1 LRLQA
6 RSRFAKGKGAFQMDH
21 PMIGW
26 ESSFDSYDDALDTY
40 DFSGSFDDDA
50 CVEPHVEKSLA
61 RSKMKH
67 SEVANRCLSMRVALC
82 ALPDVRRATETCL
95 ATLPRPAAPPPP
107 EVIRAP
113 IWTTWA
119 RYKQNVDQKKT
130 LTFAREILHHDLP
143 ASVMEID
150 DKWQAGYGELDFDMN
165 KFPDPK
171 EMVDELHAL
180 GFAVTLWV
188 MPFVEED
195 TDAYREGSEKGYF
208 VTSKRRHGNLKPG
221 FFKWWNTPPVVAL
234 DVTNPDAVNWFV
246 TRLKSLQQRYGIDG
260 FKFDAGEP
268 CFLPRM
274 FETREALGHPSEYT
288 RYWVERVASQF
299 ALAEVRTGHG
309 TTGVGVLTRMGD
321 RFSEWG
327 SGNGLRSIIPTLL
340 TSGVMGYPFCLPD
353 MIGGNAYFGRRPDRE
368 LLVRWAQANALM
380 PAMQFSIAPWDAGA
394 DVAELI
400 KQSLKVRE
408 RIVDVMIRLTG
419 EACLDLA
426 PMCRPMWWLDPTDE
440 KTYRIADQ
448 FAVGDDVIVAPVV
461 TRGAVTRDVYL
472 TKGSWVDISAEDDD
486 GAERK
491 TYRGGAWL
499 FGYDAPLHKLPCFV
513 RVDDD
518 ARDAS

>member
-1 LRLQA
+1 
-6 RSRFAKGKGAFQMDH
+6 MDH

-26 ESSFDSYDDALDTY
+26 ESSFDSYDEALDTY
-40 DFSGSFDDDA
+40 DFSGSFDDDSFI
-50 CVEPHVEKSLA
+50 EPHVERSLE
-61 RSKMKH
+61 RTKMKH
-67 SEVANRCLSMRVALC
+67 SEVTNRCLSMRVALC
-82 ALPDVRRATETCL
+82 ALPDVRAATETCL

-274 FETREALGHPSEYT
+274 FETHEALGHPSEYT

-408 RIVDVMIRLTG
+408 NRGCHDPTHRRGVFRPRADVPPDVVAGPDGREDVPHRRPVRRRRRRHRRARRDAGRRHQGRVPHEGLVGGYFRGGRRRRGEKNVPRRRVALRVRRAAAQAAVLRARRRRRARRVVMIRG
-419 EACLDLA
+419 
-426 PMCRPMWWLDPTDE
+426 
-440 KTYRIADQ
+440 
-448 FAVGDDVIVAPVV
+448 
-461 TRGAVTRDVYL
+461 
-472 TKGSWVDISAEDDD
+472 
-486 GAERK
+486 
-491 TYRGGAWL
+491 
-499 FGYDAPLHKLPCFV
+499 
-513 RVDDD
+513 
-518 ARDAS
+518 